1 MAVNEAKGSFIKIE
15 LKTKATF
22 VAYIAG
28 KT

>member
-15 LKTKATF
+15 LKTKTTF